1 MGGVMR
7 PTNRNRKRPCRICGK
22 WFSPNPRLGERQKT
36 CGDKECQR
44 KWHAKKCREW
54 NRKNL
59 PYFQE
64 IYLERCLASCETP
77 RGQVTTK
84 LSNAVIPA
92 SLPATSVQEVINL
105 QQLVII
111 RYLLRQPNRRFQ
123 EVIEGQGS
131 GITINQRRLLIIPI
145 SRDNR
150 GTGAKPVS

>member
-1 MGGVMR
+1 MR

-36 CGDKECQR
+36 CGEKECQR

-59 PYFQE
+59 PYFEE
-64 IYLERCLASCETP
+64 IYLERCLASCEIS

-84 LSNAVIPA
+84 PSNVVTPA
-92 SLPATSVQEVINL
+92 SLPTTSVQEVISL

-111 RYLLRQPNRRFQ
+111 RHLLRQPNRRFQ
-123 EVIEGQGS
+123 EVIEGQRS
-131 GITINQRRLLIIPI
+131 GITINQRRLVLIPN
-145 SRDNR
+145 SRGD
-150 GTGAKPVS
+150 GEAGANPVS